1 MLRWKNHSVLYFLN
15 QPRKEGGISIYLKDE
30 QVGLELFEQL
40 GQEHLSKESI
50 QFNFLV
56 LGYLK
61 FVTGMWAVD
70 DKVT

>member
-30 QVGLELFEQL
+30 RVGLEVFEQL

-50 QFNFLV
+50 QFNLPGFGAPGV
-56 LGYLK
+56 CNRYVGW
-61 FVTGMWAVD
+61 G
-70 DKVT
+70 